1 MGHGEVLNVVNLK
14 VISWDKESQA
24 DGTYNYTYTFSV
36 TLLEDYPDPSFGSNN
51 LSAVIAQDDNSD
63 PDKVHYELFVS
74 YEHDIPTTLPPGGFH
89 EHTEGYKTHHLTYI
103 DYSNNLDINKGAVTF
118 MGSNFDAQGKK
129 VRAKSSTNVGQ
140 PLDQK

>member
-1 MGHGEVLNVVNLK
+1 MGHGEIPNVVNLK

-24 DGTYNYTYTFSV
+24 DGSYKYTYNFSV
-36 TLLEDYPDPSFGSNN
+36 TLPVEYQDPSFDSNN
-51 LSAVIAQDDNSD
+51 LSAVLAQDENGD

-74 YEHDIPTTLPPGGFH
+74 YEHYIPTALPPGGFH
-89 EHTEGYKTHHLTYI
+89 DHTEGYKTHHLTYV
-103 DYSNNLDINKGAVTF
+103 DYSNNPNVNKGAVTF
-118 MGSNFDAQGKK
+118 MGSNFDPQGKK